1 MSLKIVSVV
10 DKTDSAIDRLAKGM
24 ARFNDNISYIVCDI
38 HPKRS
43 SPEQLER
50 FEREARDADIID
62 MQYFRSAFLLLAR
75 YPWLADKKKIL
86 AAHNPYSITESD
98 WNEYDYVVA
107 NNQDIYKRLG
117 DITTAPIELIGN
129 TIDTDFWTYGQDW
142 EPNNH
147 VIMVSARI
155 EAKKGI
161 LPVAI
166 ACGDAGLHLDLV
178 GSVSSPAYM
187 DEIMA
192 TGAVTFHEKISD
204 EALRDLYHA
213 STIYMLNS
221 VDNYES
227 SNQGL
232 LEAMITGVPVLAR
245 NVGIAPELN
254 NGENMVIHEGD
265 PEDVG
270 ALTEL
275 LTDMMND
282 KKHLG
287 ELRDKAQGTAKV
299 RSHERRAY
307 QYQMLYRKV
316 LNPNTKPVSIVVPVC
331 DRPETTRKCLDAI
344 AKQSYENIELIVA
357 DDGLSKE
364 NQQIV
369 QEFAKFVSFP
379 VRYIR
384 TARLYFDQETD
395 EIKKEYG
402 LARARN
408 MATDLA
414 TGEIIVYCDVRQIM
428 EPDCV
433 GQFVIH
439 SKPRYWLYGNK
450 GSSKQVFLENLS
462 SIYRKDIVRMGLFSE
477 LGQQYGFQSEYC
489 RKVAKAQGLKTEY
502 CGEAK
507 SMPSGKSGNR
517 NNKRA
522 EIIKSKNQ
530 LWRLFD
536 AQTVDVGEDK

>member
-1 MSLKIVSVV
+1 MLKILCVV
-10 DKTDSAIDRLAKGM
+10 DKEGSAIWRLADGM
-24 ARFNDNISYIVCDI
+24 RKWHTNLDYRVIAA
-38 HPKRS
+38 HPKRPS
-43 SPEQLER
+43 SEQLAE
-50 FEREARDADIID
+50 FEKEAQDADIID
-62 MQYFRSAFLLLAR
+62 FAYFRTAQLLLAR
-75 YPWLADKKKIL
+75 YPWLDKKKKICQH
-86 AAHNPYSITESD
+86 HNPYSITESD

-107 NNQDIYKRLG
+107 NNHDIYDRLG
-117 DITTAPIELIGN
+117 KITTAPLELIGN

-155 EAKKGI
+155 ESKKGI

-178 GSVSSPAYM
+178 GSVSNPSYM
-187 DEIMA
+187 EEIMA
-192 TGAVTFHEKISD
+192 TGCVTFHEKISD
-204 EALRDLYHA
+204 EALRDLYHQ
-213 STIYMLNS
+213 STIYVLNS

-232 LEAMITGVPVLAR
+232 LEAMITGVPVLSR

-254 NGENMVIHEGD
+254 NGENMVTHDSD

-287 ELRDKAQGTAKV
+287 ELRDKARQTAKL
-299 RSHERRAY
+299 RSHKRRAY

-316 LNPNTKPVSIVVPVC
+316 LNGIQRPVSIVVPVC
-331 DRPETTRKCLDAI
+331 GSPEVTRKCLDAV
-344 AKQSYENIELIVA
+344 AKQSYKNIELIVA
-357 DDGLSKE
+357 DDGLGQDNK
-364 NQQIV
+364 NIV

-379 VRYIR
+379 VGYIR
-384 TARLYFDQETD
+384 TTKFVLDPETD
-395 EIKKEYG
+395 ELRKDYG

-408 MATDLA
+408 IATLTA
-414 TGEIIVYCDVRQIM
+414 TGEIMVYCDVRQIM
-428 EPDCV
+428 DSDCV
-433 GQFVIH
+433 EQFVAH
-439 SKPRYWLYGNK
+439 AKPRYWLFGNK
-450 GSSKQVFLENLS
+450 GAAKAVFLENLS
-462 SIYRKDIVRMGLFSE
+462 AIYRKDIIRMGLFSE
-477 LGQQYGFQSEYC
+477 LGVGYGFQSEYC

-507 SMPSGKSGNR
+507 SNPSGKSGNK
-517 NNKRA
+517 NSKWD
-522 EIIKSKNQ
+522 EIVRSKND
-530 LWRLFD
+530 LWQLFD
-536 AQTVDVGEDK
+536 AQTVNAEEDK